1 MLVYFVY
8 NIGGDFMCNFV
19 KALGIVLFFMGV
31 GIILGILIP
40 CNTFL
45 LGLILTVAGLVILL
59 N

>member
-1 MLVYFVY
+1 
-8 NIGGDFMCNFV
+8 MCNFV